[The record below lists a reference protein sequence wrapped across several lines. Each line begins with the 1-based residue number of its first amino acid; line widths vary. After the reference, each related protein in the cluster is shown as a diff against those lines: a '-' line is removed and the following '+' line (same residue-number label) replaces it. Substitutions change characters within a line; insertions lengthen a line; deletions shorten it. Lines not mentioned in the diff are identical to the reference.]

1 MNSLVKTLL
10 LGALAGTAGCV
21 VTTASLREVGVPASD
36 DGLCGVWELVRRPEP
51 FGATKGPRYQITRD
65 DQGEYFIQEHLHD
78 GESEKDPMGVVELN
92 GTVYAQ
98 TGSDEVVEESGS
110 EDAAGYFF
118 PYRLE
123 RRGDW
128 LAISRSSHDALN
140 QALADSG
147 LQFQEG
153 RWTLVDCSPQE
164 LADFLTKYGNKIYT
178 ERYVYRRVS
187 DAVNASGVNH

>member
-10 LGALAGTAGCV
+10 LGTLAATVGCV

-36 DGLCGVWELVRRPEP
+36 DGLVGIWELVQCPEP
-51 FGATKGPRYQITRD
+51 FGATKGPRRQITRD
-65 DQGEYFIQEHLHD
+65 DQGEYFIQELLHD
-78 GESEKDPMGVVELN
+78 GESEKEPMGVVGLN

-98 TGSDEVVEESGS
+98 AGSDEVVEESGS

-118 PYRLE
+118 PNRLE

-128 LAISRSSHDALN
+128 LAISHSSHDALK

-147 LQFQEG
+147 LQLKEG
-153 RWTLVDCSPQE
+153 HWTLVDCSPQE
-164 LADFLTKYGNKIYT
+164 LADFLTKYGNEIYT

-187 DAVNASGVNH
+187 KVADASGVNH